1 VSTRTQTDDEAVG
14 APRRPGRVL
23 VVAGTIVLALVLA
36 WRLTLG
42 ASADDDGH
50 VVTLALR
57 LSRGDSALGDEMNL
71 QATGAFLAVPF
82 VWAWDHAVGTT
93 GIVLASRVWFVAI
106 AAVVGV
112 VTARALRTRYAG
124 WPAAVATVAALLG
137 LPYQLPLISYSSVPV
152 LALVLAAAAGIALRE
167 TRASAWA
174 VVLGVATAMG
184 AVASPQ
190 LVPAFVVAL
199 VVGVV
204 RVQGTRPRV
213 VALATSGGLVAV
225 AAAWVLL
232 VAGPTP
238 VADTMRYLLAVRGD
252 GLSPVA
258 HVFRALGTYEGLRFP
273 LYWPLLGCVG
283 LTAAGCVRRE
293 WRALRIGAS
302 AAGVAWATA
311 VTVAAALGALP
322 QLWFGNTVSALES
335 VMVLIL
341 LLPVVAELRWSG
353 RPGDGGD
360 LVAAALPAIV
370 AATIVAATTNSGPEY
385 SVHGAALGGLL
396 LVLVVQWSS
405 TVLRLE
411 TIRSPR
417 LTPGAR
423 MAAALSV
430 VPAVAMALGFLA
442 LPFHEPGSLAVNT
455 RITGG
460 PWAGLVTTA
469 DRAAEVTALAAT
481 VDDVTRG
488 GRPVLVLGAS
498 GGYLAANGPMA
509 TPSVWLEDHGAAN
522 RWALDWF
529 VRTGRTPDVVV
540 VTATADAGAG
550 GAAAWAGRDPLRA
563 WLATA
568 YPVQRVVPGV
578 GTVLE
583 RR

>member
-1 VSTRTQTDDEAVG
+1 MSTRTQTDDEAVG

-42 ASADDDGH
+42 ASAEDDGH
-50 VVTLALR
+50 VVALALR

-93 GIVLASRVWFVAI
+93 GIVLASRVWFVAL
-106 AAVVGV
+106 AAVVAV
-112 VTARALRTRYAG
+112 VTARALRTRYAAG
-124 WPAAVATVAALLG
+124 PAAVATVAALLG

-167 TRASAWA
+167 RRSSAWA
-174 VVLGVATAMG
+174 AVLGVATAMG
-184 AVASPQ
+184 VVSSPQ
-190 LVPAFVVAL
+190 LAPAFAL
-199 VVGVV
+199 ALTVGVV

-238 VADTMRYLLAVRGD
+238 VADTVRYLLEVRGD
-252 GLSPVA
+252 GLSPLGRLG
-258 HVFRALGTYEGLRFP
+258 RAVGTYEMVRFP
-273 LYWPLLGCVG
+273 LYWPLLACLG

-293 WRALRIGAS
+293 WRAVRVGAS
-302 AAGVAWATA
+302 AGGVAWATA
-311 VTVAAALGALP
+311 VTVAAALGYLP
-322 QLWFGNTVSALES
+322 QLWFGNTVAALES
-335 VMVLIL
+335 LLVVIL
-341 LLPVVAELRWSG
+341 LLPVLAELHWS
-353 RPGDGGD
+353 RRRGDIGD
-360 LVAAALPAIV
+360 LVAAALPALV
-370 AATIVAATTNSGPEY
+370 AATVVAATTNSGPRY

-396 LVLVVQWSS
+396 LVLVVQWS
-405 TVLRLE
+405 TVAGLLVTEPRSRA
-411 TIRSPR
+411 IRA
-417 LTPGAR
+417 L
-423 MAAALSV
+423 AAL
-430 VPAVAMALGFLA
+430 PAVAMALGLLS
-442 LPFHEPGSLAVNT
+442 LPFDEPGSLRVDT
-455 RITGG
+455 RIATG

-469 DRAAEVTALAAT
+469 DRASGITALSTT
-481 VDDVTRG
+481 VADLTRG
-488 GRPVLVLGAS
+488 GRPVLLLGAS

-522 RWALDWF
+522 RWVLDWF
-529 VRTGRTPDVVV
+529 ARTGRTPDVVV
-540 VTATADAGAG
+540 VTAAADARAG